1 MMPGTRNHSY
11 LRTHEISGAI
21 LKFELAAEEHRLR
34 EQAAAARS
42 GRSGKTLVKEGRLRI
57 TDVALKKGTVLRPP
71 QQAEGAISM
80 LVRRGR
86 LRVTADSGAV
96 EIGPGDLVV
105 FDEEVAHSAQA
116 LSDCVVL
123 ITAAMSQDAAI
134 VR

>member
-1 MMPGTRNHSY
+1 MMPGTKAHTY
-11 LRTHEISGAI
+11 LRTHKISGEI
-21 LKFELAAEEHRLR
+21 LKFELTAEEQRLR

-57 TDVALKKGTVLRPP
+57 TDVALKKGTVLHPP

-80 LVRRGR
+80 QVRRGR
-86 LRVTADSGAV
+86 LRVTANSGAV
-96 EIGPGDLVV
+96 DIGPGELVV

-123 ITAAMSQDAAI
+123 ITTAMTQDAAI

>member
-1 MMPGTRNHSY
+1 MPGTRNHSY
-11 LRTHEISGAI
+11 LRTHEISGATLRI
-21 LKFELAAEEHRLR
+21 QLTAEEQRLR
-34 EQAAAARS
+34 EQAGAARS

-57 TDVALKKGTVLRPP
+57 TDVALRKGTVLHPP

-80 LVRRGR
+80 LMRRGR
-86 LRVTADSGAV
+86 MRVITGGGAID
-96 EIGPGDLVV
+96 IGPGELVV

-123 ITAAMSQDAAI
+123 ITTAMAQDAAI

>member
-1 MMPGTRNHSY
+1 MPGSRNHTY

-21 LKFELAAEEHRLR
+21 LRFQLPAEERRLR

-42 GRSGKTLVKEGRLRI
+42 GRSGKTLIKEGRLRI
-57 TDVALKKGTVLRPP
+57 TDVALKKGTVLHPP

-80 LVRRGR
+80 QMRRGR
-86 LRVTADSGAV
+86 MRVTTSSGAV
-96 EIGPGDLVV
+96 DIGPGELVV
-105 FDEEVAHSAQA
+105 FDQEVSHSAQA